1 MGELSIYEKLE
12 KIQNELNVPKGQY
25 NSYGEFWYRSCEDIL
40 TALKP
45 LCEKYRVVLTI
56 RDEVTEIAGKNYIKA
71 ITELHDLDG
80 LEIIRNY
87 AFAREA
93 ETKKGM
99 DASQI
104 TGATSSYARK
114 YALNGLFC
122 LDDVKDPD
130 TDGFAKMQQGND
142 NPKATDKQLKLIQNM
157 YEDDVEYLKEIL
169 SNLNKTK
176 VSELTVKE
184 ASDIISKKKGI

>member
-80 LEIIRNY
+80 LEIIQNY

-122 LDDVKDPD
+122 LDDVKDAD
-130 TDGFAKMQQGND
+130 TEEHNKQTTEEPKVTEKQQ
-142 NPKATDKQLKLIQNM
+142 QLIQDL
-157 YEDDVEYLKEIL
+157 YQEDVDSLKKM
-169 SNLNKTK
+169 LNKMGKSK
-176 VSELTVKE
+176 VVELTVKE
-184 ASDIISKKKGI
+184 ASEIISLKKSK